1 MKTLT
6 ENDLVKHKEILIF
19 NKTSIED
26 LFFISIVL
34 GKEKVEGEE
43 LQQWLRM
50 VVAPKELTIFVRGK
64 QESLLPVQSVNSAP
78 AS

>member
-1 MKTLT
+1 MFPLL
-6 ENDLVKHKEILIF
+6 E
-19 NKTSIED
+19 
-26 LFFISIVL
+26 
-34 GKEKVEGEE
+34 KEKVEGEE